1 LHDCAYFL
9 LFLLFFALTL
19 PFLLILLLFHYSLI
33 QICKHFKKRGDDLPV
48 VYYAPYS
55 LGVFMWKGSILNGRM
70 GRGN

>member
-1 LHDCAYFL
+1 
-9 LFLLFFALTL
+9 
-19 PFLLILLLFHYSLI
+19 LLLFHYSLI